1 MLKRFS
7 SFFSIKKFCLEKKTI
22 MCDWTIFYVLKAYY
36 SHGYWGGG
44 ANCGIGGAN
53 CGIGIGGGGGV
64 NCGM

>member
-1 MLKRFS
+1 M
-7 SFFSIKKFCLEKKTI
+7 IETI
-22 MCDWTIFYVLKAYY
+22 LYVLKTYY

-44 ANCGIGGAN
+44 TNCGIGGAN

>member
-1 MLKRFS
+1 M
-7 SFFSIKKFCLEKKTI
+7 IETI
-22 MCDWTIFYVLKAYY
+22 LYVLKTYY
-36 SHGYWGGG
+36 SHGYWGGGANCGIGG